1 MDAVASWILL
11 PLALALVSWGVGLLV
26 ERVLRTELDGGL
38 VLPLGFA
45 GSMVLLSVPYGVGLG
60 ASVATPLLAVP
71 VAAGFVLGRARLRAS
86 LPSAPVA
93 LATLGAYA
101 LYIAPVVLTGESTF
115 AGYTFLGDNAVHF
128 SLVDHV
134 REHGSRIG
142 ELPYSSYGALLDLNL
157 GNGYPLGPHF
167 QLASLTT
174 LLGTEV
180 AWLYQG
186 YVAAVA
192 ALATIPAA
200 RLLASIG
207 LGARASAAG
216 ALVAVAA
223 YLPFSYGLQG
233 GAKELIM
240 AGLVLLG
247 AVLAAELAVAVRP
260 LRPAVLF
267 AVPMAAAFT
276 VYSAGGLPWFL
287 AMAVVALG
295 MAVLR
300 SPQRGRTLLA
310 GAGALAGVFVLGA
323 AVSIGSAVDF
333 FEPARRLLT
342 SSSDAGV
349 GNLVDALPP
358 WESLGVWLGGD
369 FRFGPSYAA
378 PTYAL
383 VAVAGVLAVAGAAH
397 AARRGAL
404 GLLFAAGA
412 CLAVWVL
419 VPAGIYIEAKLL
431 AILSPALV
439 LLALTGCAALMGDDR
454 RLRLAGAAAAA
465 ALAAG
470 VLVSDWLATRDAY
483 IAPKPRLDELRQV
496 GDRFAGSG
504 PAMLDEFEE
513 YGKHFLRR
521 SDVIAPFDGNALL
534 PAELREPRDVYA
546 SWADLDEMTLDYVR
560 RFPLIV
566 RRRNPIASR
575 PPAPYGRV
583 YLGDYYEVWRASP
596 GRLARI
602 LDHVPL
608 GDRADPTADVDCAT
622 VRGLGAR
629 GDAGM
634 LVAAVRP
641 SPLRVPAADM
651 ENTAGWPVL
660 PNGSVG
666 ALGAGELRAEL
677 DAPRGRYRVWVRGTF
692 GRGADVLVD
701 GRRVGRAEQIQTPG
715 QMALAGEATLG
726 DGSHTI
732 ALVRGGRGLGPGN
745 GRDESYESV
754 FLEPVSPVVLHRVPP
769 ERAASLCGRRADW
782 VELLA
787 R

>member
-11 PLALALVSWGVGLLV
+11 PLALALASWGVGLLV
-26 ERVLRTELDGGL
+26 ERVLRTELPGGL

-45 GSMVLLSVPYGVGLG
+45 GTMVLLSVPYSVGLG
-60 ASVATPLLAVP
+60 ASVATPLLALP

-86 LPSAPVA
+86 LPSVPVA
-93 LATLGAYA
+93 LATLGAYV
-101 LYIAPVVLTGESTF
+101 LYIAPVALTGTATF

-128 SLVDHV
+128 SLVEHV
-134 REHGSRIG
+134 REHGSPMG
-142 ELPYSSYGALLDLNL
+142 EVPFSSYGALLDLNL

-174 LLGTEV
+174 LLATEV

-186 YVAAVA
+186 YIAAVA

-200 RLLASIG
+200 RLLASLG
-207 LGARASAAG
+207 LRPWASAAG
-216 ALVAVAA
+216 AFVAVAA

-247 AVLAAELAVAVRP
+247 AVLAAELAAATRP

-287 AMAVVALG
+287 AMAAVALG
-295 MAVLR
+295 MAVFR
-300 SPQRGRTLLA
+300 SPERGRTLLA

-333 FEPARRLLT
+333 FDPARRLLT
-342 SSSDAGV
+342 SSSDAGA
-349 GNLVDALPP
+349 GNLVKGLPP
-358 WESLGVWLGGD
+358 WESFGIWLTGD
-369 FRFGPSYAA
+369 FRFDPSYA
-378 PTYAL
+378 PVNYAL
-383 VAVAGVLAVAGAAH
+383 IALVGVLAVVGAVH
-397 AARRGAL
+397 AFRLRAFGP
-404 GLLFAAGA
+404 LLAAGA
-412 CLAVWVL
+412 CVAVWVL

-431 AILSPALV
+431 AIMSPALL
-439 LLALTGCAALMGDDR
+439 LLALAGCAALARER
-454 RLRLAGAAAAA
+454 RFRLAGAATAAA
-465 ALAAG
+465 IAAG
-470 VLVSDWLATRDAY
+470 VLVSDGMAYRDAY
-483 IAPKPRLDELRQV
+483 IAPKDRLDELRRV
-496 GDRFAGSG
+496 GERFAGQS

-513 YGKHFLRR
+513 YGKYFLRE
-521 SDVIAPFDGNALL
+521 SGAIAPFDGYALA
-534 PAELREPRDVYA
+534 PPELREPRDVYA
-546 SWADLDEMTLDYVR
+546 SWADLDEMTLDYLR
-560 RFPLIV
+560 HFPLIV

-575 PPAPYGRV
+575 PPAPYRRV
-583 YLGDYYEVWRASP
+583 FLGDYYEVWRASP
-596 GRLARI
+596 GQLVRV

-608 GDRADPTADVDCAT
+608 GDRDDPTAEVDCAT
-622 VRGLGAR
+622 VRGLAAR
-629 GDAGM
+629 GDAGS

-641 SPLRVPAADM
+641 SPLRVAAADM

-677 DAPRGRYRVWVRGTF
+677 DAPAGRYRVWVRGTF

-701 GRRVGRAEQIQTPG
+701 GRKVGRAEQIQTPG

-732 ALVRGGRGLGPGN
+732 ALVRGGRGFGPGN

-754 FLEPVSPVVLHRVPP
+754 FLEPLGPVVLRRVPP
-769 ERAASLCGRRADW
+769 ERAASLCGGRADW

>member
-1 MDAVASWILL
+1 MDALASWILL
-11 PLALALVSWGVGLLV
+11 PVAVAVAAWGAGLLV
-26 ERVLRTELDGGL
+26 ERLLRTELEDGL
-38 VLPLGFA
+38 ALPIGFA
-45 GSMVLLSVPYGVGLG
+45 ATMVLLSVPYGLGLS
-60 ASVATPLLAVP
+60 ASVATPLLALP

-86 LPSAPVA
+86 LPGPPLA
-93 LATLGAYA
+93 LATIGAYV
-101 LYIAPVVLTGESTF
+101 LYIAPVALTGEATF

-134 REHGSRIG
+134 REHGSRMG
-142 ELPYSSYGALLDLNL
+142 ELPFSSYGAALDLNL

-180 AWLYQG
+180 AWLYHG
-186 YVAAVA
+186 YVAAIA

-200 RLLASIG
+200 RLLASLG
-207 LGARASAAG
+207 VGARASAAG
-216 ALVAVAA
+216 AVVAVAA

-287 AMAVVALG
+287 AMAAVALG
-295 MAVLR
+295 VAVLR
-300 SPQRGRTLLA
+300 SPQRGRTLAA
-310 GAGALAGVFVLGA
+310 GAGALAGVFLLGA

-333 FEPARRLLT
+333 FDPARRLLV
-342 SSSDAGV
+342 SSSDSGV
-349 GNLVDALPP
+349 GNLVEGLPP
-358 WESLGVWLGGD
+358 WESLGIWLGGD

-383 VAVAGVLAVAGAAH
+383 LALAGVLAVAGAVH
-397 AARRGAL
+397 AARRGAF

-412 CLAVWVL
+412 CVAVWVL

-439 LLALTGCAALMGDDR
+439 LLALAGCAALMGDR

-470 VLVSDWLATRDAY
+470 VLVSDWLASRDAY
-483 IAPKPRLDELRQV
+483 IAPKPRLDELREV

-521 SDVIAPFDGNALL
+521 SDVIAPFDGNALV
-534 PAELREPRDVYA
+534 PAQLREPRGVYA

-575 PPAPYGRV
+575 PPAPYRRV
-583 YLGDYYEVWRASP
+583 FLGDYYEAWRASP
-596 GRLARI
+596 GQLARI
-602 LDHVPL
+602 LDHMPL
-608 GDRADPTADVDCAT
+608 GDRADATAEVDCAT
-622 VRGLGAR
+622 VRGLAAR
-629 GDAGM
+629 GDAGA

-641 SPLRVPAADM
+641 SPLRVAAADM
-651 ENTAGWPVL
+651 ENSAGWPVL

-677 DAPRGRYRVWVRGTF
+677 DAPPGRYRVWVRGTF

-701 GRRVGRAEQIQTPG
+701 ESRVGRAEQIQTPG
-715 QMALAGEATLG
+715 QMALAGEATLRG
-726 DGSHTI
+726 GSHTI
-732 ALVRGGRGLGPGN
+732 ALVRGGPGLGPGN
-745 GRDESYESV
+745 GRDESYESI
-754 FLEPVSPVVLHRVPP
+754 FLEPVSPVVLRRIPP